1 MKKIEIT
8 TAQKV
13 IIQYELASLKD
24 RFFAFL
30 IDVLIWG
37 IGLSVI
43 WSVIMAIIIG
53 YENFNELSETLAF
66 LILVPIFLFYTLVS
80 EIISNGRTLG
90 KKIMGLKV
98 MKLNGGLPTIDDYL
112 MRWVFRCIDIY
123 TSFGA
128 VAALLVSSSDKA
140 QRLGGLLSNT
150 AVIKLKSGFNIK
162 LDDLEKMFEAS
173 DSYEAIYPEVV
184 QFNDTEML
192 VLKELMK
199 RYTTKPNR
207 AHTKLLNETSNQLA
221 LKLGMS
227 KTPMDKMDF
236 LQSVLKDYVMLT
248 R

>member
-24 RFFAFL
+24 RIFAFL
-30 IDVLIWG
+30 IDALIWG
-37 IGLSVI
+37 IGLSII
-43 WSVIMAIIIG
+43 WSIIMVIIID
-53 YENFNELSETLAF
+53 YDNFNELSETLAF

-80 EIISNGRTLG
+80 ELIMNGRTLG

-98 MKLNGGLPTIDDYL
+98 VKLNGGLPTIDDYL

-150 AVIKLKSGFNIK
+150 AVIKLKSDFIIK
-162 LDDLEKMFEAS
+162 LEDLEKMFEAS
-173 DSYEAIYPEVV
+173 DSYEANYPEVV

-192 VLKELMK
+192 ALKELMK

-207 AHTKLLNETSNQLA
+207 AHTKLLNEAATSLGQ
-221 LKLGMS
+221 KLGINKIPS
-227 KTPMDKMDF
+227 DKMVF